1 MKQVVRHVFLQ
12 VPMSIQKDPFIPLND
27 SILFTDWVRNEK
39 MEKNI
44 FWSTIFSAKVK
55 EEFCFSCLLHFF
67 FRAMKKDTC
76 RRDFWRAARRVSP
89 LHTEWDYKNHCYLF
103 WICCFSQK
111 MNFGITVEC
120 RGHCAVLLPWDE
132 SRSQTICVCSAPYS
146 PYVIYPCWQT
156 FLVSTIILT
165 FFLSSMLKHNQN
177 LSL

>member
-1 MKQVVRHVFLQ
+1 
-12 VPMSIQKDPFIPLND
+12 MSIQKDPFIPLND
-27 SILFTDWVRNEK
+27 SIVFTDWVRNEK

-132 SRSQTICVCSAPYS
+132 SRSQTICVCSAPCRAYAIYS
-146 PYVIYPCWQT
+146 LCNIPLLTNFSCFYNYSH
-156 FLVSTIILT
+156 FLPVQYAET
-165 FFLSSMLKHNQN
+165 
-177 LSL
+177 